1 MRVLKMN
8 PEQIARANSALELL
22 YNLTTEQKKKL
33 ELFGL
38 TKLRETKPEDLD
50 KAVEEFIKNN
60 VWNWEGD

>member
-1 MRVLKMN
+1 MN